1 MAGKD
6 SNDGWAVRRS
16 GSAGAAAAVSALTGR
31 MRRDLGY
38 EKYIDVMNSE
48 FGVLFGVFGDGN

>member
-6 SNDGWAVRRS
+6 SNGDWAMKRS
-16 GSAGAAAAVSALTGR
+16 GSTGAAAAVSALAGR

-48 FGVLFGVFGDGN
+48 FGVLFGVFSEGN